1 MTHIVWDECGT
12 LWLGTPASAAF
23 LLQSLKLMVS
33 DGSILI
39 PGNRLE
45 GQRRMVSL
53 KEGFRKFLDA
63 AHDASVYILLARMY
77 RHTSAITWVLFQ
89 PTAIKQILQ

>member
-1 MTHIVWDECGT
+1 
-12 LWLGTPASAAF
+12 
-23 LLQSLKLMVS
+23 MVS

-53 KEGFRKFLDA
+53 REGFRKFLDA
-63 AHDASVYILLARMY
+63 AHDASLYILLARMY
-77 RHTSAITWVLFQ
+77 ATYLSDNVGFVPDHCNKANIAVSQSQESFGFPVHMLTLYCSLY
-89 PTAIKQILQ
+89 